1 MYTIGDDLMVAV
13 VSDRIS
19 AFDVVMPRGIPF
31 KGQVLNG
38 VASHFLN
45 AVSDIVPTWNVAT
58 PDPNVT
64 IGHKC
69 EPIRLEMVIRGY
81 LTGHAWRQY
90 KAGHRELC
98 GAPMPDGMKEH
109 DRFPE
114 PIITPATKAEEGH
127 DEDIAPADILAKGIV
142 TPELWS
148 ELERITRALF
158 LRGTEMAAE
167 QGLILVD
174 TKYEFGMRDGQLT
187 LIDEIHT
194 PDSSRYFYA
203 DGYEARQAAG
213 EPQKQLS
220 KEFVREWLMEN
231 DFMGKDGQTPPHM
244 DDAFLTPSPSV
255 TWSCTKSHGQN
266 VRGRRKRRSFGARGD
281 CSRSLARAASLLTW
295 RPHESLPNR
304 GTTMHVKP
312 SRCCAREAFC
322 FMPQTRCGVWL
333 VTRRMTTRS
342 NG

>member
-1 MYTIGDDLMVAV
+1 MKAIRNTDFQFTGQTNAYHGKVRDMYTIGDDLMVAV

-45 AVSDIVPTWNVAT
+45 AVGDIVPTWNVAT

-90 KAGHRELC
+90 KAGRRELC
-98 GAPMPDGMKEH
+98 GAAMPDGMNEH

-142 TPELWS
+142 SPELWA

-158 LRGTEMAAE
+158 QRGTEMAAE

-174 TKYEFGMRDGQLT
+174 TKYEFGLRDGQLM

-213 EPQKQLS
+213 EAQKQLS
-220 KEFVREWLMEN
+220 KEFVREWLMAN

-244 DDAFLTPSPSV
+244 DDAFLSTV
-255 TWSCTKSHGQN
+255 T
-266 VRGRRKRRSFGARGD
+266 KRYVELYEKVTGKAFEGD
-281 CSRSLARAASLLTW
+281 AQEDPLARVEAA
-295 RPHESLPNR
+295 
-304 GTTMHVKP
+304 V
-312 SRCCAREAFC
+312 EA
-322 FMPQTRCGVWL
+322 WL
-333 VTRRMTTRS
+333 AQHHS
-342 NG
+342 